1 MSPRRPR
8 LPRVAAAEPEAAVP
22 APERRPAP
30 RPEPRPSAVVAEP
43 APPVLEPVEA
53 APAGRPDG
61 PAVPEEPDGG
71 EVIDLRRAQRRREE
85 ESARREEADRR
96 AEERRAAAGQARLRL
111 EDDRAEDRA
120 RAARAAEARRRAP
133 LPEPV
138 PARQITGRS
147 LVVVAVLLIAAVLVA
162 PTARLLLNQR
172 LEIAATEQDI
182 AEQERL
188 HSDYEEQIRRW
199 DAPQYVA
206 QQARER
212 LGLVMPGETLYTA
225 THLPEEDPAAGG
237 PDAGPEEEGVNA
249 RLPWVE
255 GLWDTAVRTATE

>member
-8 LPRVAAAEPEAAVP
+8 VPRVAAAESEAGAP
-22 APERRPAP
+22 APQRRPAARP
-30 RPEPRPSAVVAEP
+30 APEPRPAVVEP
-43 APPVLEPVEA
+43 TTSAPELDEAPVT
-53 APAGRPDG
+53 PASR
-61 PAVPEEPDGG
+61 DGG

-85 ESARREEADRR
+85 ETARHAEAHRR
-96 AEERRAAAGQARLRL
+96 MQERRAAARAARSRL

-188 HSDYEEQIRRW
+188 HAEHEEQIRRW
-199 DAPQYVA
+199 DDPQYVA

-212 LGLVMPGETLYTA
+212 HGLVMPGETLYTA
-225 THLPEEDPAAGG
+225 THLPEEDPA
-237 PDAGPEEEGVNA
+237 PEEPAGSPTADGVNA

-255 GLWDTAVRTATE
+255 GLWDSAVRAATE

>member
-8 LPRVAAAEPEAAVP
+8 LPRVAAAEPEVVAAPPRRPAARP
-22 APERRPAP
+22 APEARPVLV
-30 RPEPRPSAVVAEP
+30 EPT
-43 APPVLEPVEA
+43 PPVA
-53 APAGRPDG
+53 APDVV
-61 PAVPEEPDGG
+61 PAVPVEPVEPDGG
-71 EVIDLRRAQRRREE
+71 EVIDLRRAQRHREE
-85 ESARREEADRR
+85 ETALHAQAHRRTQ
-96 AEERRAAAGQARLRL
+96 ERRAASRAARSRL
-111 EDDRAEDRA
+111 EDDRAEDRM
-120 RAARAAEARRRAP
+120 RAARVAGARRRAP

-172 LEIAATEQDI
+172 LEIAAMEQEI

-188 HSDYEEQIRRW
+188 HAEYEEQIRRW
-199 DAPQYVA
+199 DDPQYVA

-225 THLPEEDPAAGG
+225 THLPEEDPAAEEPAG
-237 PDAGPEEEGVNA
+237 GPEEEGVNA

-255 GLWDTAVRTATE
+255 GLWDSAVRAATE